1 MRKKII
7 PITLSVAMMINTAV
21 LPASAA
27 QKPVANPGFSVISST
42 TQKDGEVVFYSF
54 NVPSNSMAK
63 VTIEYTSAEKKITYY
78 CKDFYNHPQPYMLG
92 KQLFKTMIGIQTPGS
107 GVSGSAPDLDLRH
120 SGGKYE
126 LVKFKLSDFDDYFSE
141 DGTCKVTYFGK
152 TYVHDFTDHTT
163 AEGDIYSSCLFIYSD
178 GAINHVVPDKNGE
191 VQAYLSTKIGEPAR
205 FTTNFHY
212 SIRSDG
218 HFGGGG
224 GCSGRILRGLTIGD
238 CDLSGYMDISDVT
251 TLQMYAASQLSFNK
265 LQVRNGDIDRNKT
278 IDITDATMLQQ
289 ALAKK

>member
-27 QKPVANPGFSVISST
+27 QKPVANPGISVISST

-63 VTIEYTSAEKKITYY
+63 VTIEYTSTEKKMTYY

-107 GVSGSAPDLDLRH
+107 GGSGSAPDLDLRH

-141 DGTCKVTYFGK
+141 DGTCKATYFGK

-163 AEGDIYSSCLFIYSD
+163 AETRG
-178 GAINHVVPDKNGE
+178 
-191 VQAYLSTKIGEPAR
+191 Q
-205 FTTNFHY
+205 FT
-212 SIRSDG
+212 S
-218 HFGGGG
+218 
-224 GCSGRILRGLTIGD
+224 
-238 CDLSGYMDISDVT
+238 T
-251 TLQMYAASQLSFNK
+251 TL
-265 LQVRNGDIDRNKT
+265 
-278 IDITDATMLQQ
+278 
-289 ALAKK
+289 